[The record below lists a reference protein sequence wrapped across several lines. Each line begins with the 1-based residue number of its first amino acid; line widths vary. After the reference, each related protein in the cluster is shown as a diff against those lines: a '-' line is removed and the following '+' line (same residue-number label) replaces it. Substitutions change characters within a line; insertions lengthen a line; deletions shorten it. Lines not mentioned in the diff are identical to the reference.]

1 MSPSMSLNLRYLVD
15 FLFSHKRLSEIHI
28 AEGSAMFVNEMA
40 FESLEIGESCFRE
53 AALLIERAEFSEA
66 SACVFRFVSIVVYPV
81 SLGVLVHH
89 QHARIFH
96 QSPVICF
103 QVFCDHDLLEIGLR
117 CEILSL
123 CKEDSGN
130 L

>member
-15 FLFSHKRLSEIHI
+15 LLFSHKRLSETHI
-28 AEGSAMFVNEMA
+28 AEGSAMLVNEMV
-40 FESLEIGESCFRE
+40 FESLEIGESCFRI
-53 AALLIERAEFSEA
+53 AALLKETGEFSEA
-66 SACVFRFVSIVVYPV
+66 SACVFRFVSIVVDAV
-81 SLGVLVHH
+81 SFSVLVHH